1 MYLLTAGSARCAD
14 EAAAAAGER
23 RSWWFELG
31 SFGTALY
38 TSRAKR
44 ASSPSRRG
52 TSNATLRGEGLRRPL
67 LAASLRVD
75 VDVRGSKAGGF
86 PIRVQNRNARQ
97 SLSESRAR
105 SDAAAACSWTLRVS
119 STGMGSELLRRCG
132 AAVLSDRIASALDV
146 PCVCA
151 MLAVRNALFD
161 CAARYRCTRDPL
173 RCFVWNLAA
182 ARRRL
187 SLRSV
192 KNGKHG
198 CGKPAKNDPSK
209 TAQNTPHSTPE
220 TS

>member
-1 MYLLTAGSARCAD
+1 M
-14 EAAAAAGER
+14 
-23 RSWWFELG
+23 G

-67 LAASLRVD
+67 LEASLRVGD
-75 VDVRGSKAGGF
+75 LRGSSAAGF
-86 PIRVQNRNARQ
+86 PILCQNRNALH

-105 SDAAAACSWTLRVS
+105 SDAAAACSSTLRVS
-119 STGMGSELLRRCG
+119 STGIGKLLLRRCG
-132 AAVLSDRIASALDV
+132 AAVLSDGIARVLDV

-151 MLAVRNALFD
+151 MRAVRNALFD

-209 TAQNTPHSTPE
+209 TAQNTPHSTPHC
-220 TS
+220 SVPAPARKNAKNAA